1 MNDIVTK
8 DDLLDI
14 INTPQPERSTTMNT
28 VSESRQVNRLSEGGG
43 AKVAVDKPTSLSDAV
58 NEMDSVS
65 NRLATLLARV
75 AGHDQESPKAEPPH
89 HMTLAAL
96 LSDGPSFIREK
107 VSIQQ
112 QRLDEIESILFG

>member
-28 VSESRQVNRLSEGGG
+28 VSVSRPANRLEAG
-43 AKVAVDKPTSLSDAV
+43 AERVAVDKPSALNDAI
-58 NEMDSVS
+58 NEIDSVS
-65 NRLATLLARV
+65 IRLATLLARI
-75 AGHDQESPKAEPPH
+75 AGHEQESPKAEPPH
-89 HMTLAAL
+89 QMTLATVL
-96 LSDGPSFIREK
+96 ESGPAFIREK

-112 QRLDEIESILFG
+112 HNLDEIESILFG